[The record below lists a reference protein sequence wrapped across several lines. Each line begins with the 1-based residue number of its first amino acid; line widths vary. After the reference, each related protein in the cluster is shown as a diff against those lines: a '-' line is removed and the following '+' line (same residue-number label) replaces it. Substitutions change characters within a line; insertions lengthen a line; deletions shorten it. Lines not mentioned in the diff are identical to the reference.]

1 MRPTPPRVAPV
12 ALLTAVALLGSTAS
26 AMAAPKGAA
35 DAAAPVITA
44 ITVNPSPV
52 VLGTKAA
59 GRTAFAVAVRAT
71 DTGGGVDRV
80 TIGLY
85 DPADNVGRA
94 FRLSRTSGSAADGLW
109 TGTLVLTNKA
119 KRGAWSVRAFATDKA
134 NNTTDPDKVYTNFR
148 VTLPTRMRAFVIK
161 SDPASGAVDATA
173 LLERFRPGN
182 QATWLPFAGRDVV
195 LEFQPNGAN
204 GFFAVATG
212 KTAADGSVS
221 FDKVTANQSGYWRAS
236 YAGNTGYAAD
246 VSGSRPVTVAE
257 PAGTSAAPVT
267 TQSTTSPEAAPAETP
282 SNFQSTG
289 NQDPPP
295 GD

>member
-1 MRPTPPRVAPV
+1 MRPTPSRVAPV
-12 ALLTAVALLGSTAS
+12 ALLTAVALISSTGS
-26 AMAAPKGAA
+26 AMAQPRRAA
-35 DAAAPVITA
+35 DAEAPVITA

-80 TIGLY
+80 TVGLY
-85 DPADNVGRA
+85 DPADNSGRA
-94 FRLSRTSGSAADGLW
+94 FRLSRTSGSAAAGLW
-109 TGTLVLTNKA
+109 TGTLVLTNTA
-119 KRGAWSVRAFATDKA
+119 KRGAWSLRAFATDRA
-134 NNTTDPDKVYTNFR
+134 SNSTDPDKVYTNFR
-148 VTLPTRMRAFVIK
+148 VTLPTRMRAFEIK
-161 SDPASGAVDATA
+161 SDPATGAVNATA
-173 LLERFRPGN
+173 LLERFRPG
-182 QATWLPFAGRDVV
+182 AKPRWVSFAARDVV

-204 GFFAVATG
+204 GFFAVAAG
-212 KTAADGSVS
+212 KTAANGSIR
-221 FDKVTANQSGYWRAS
+221 FDQVTANQSGLWRAS

-246 VSGSRPVTVAE
+246 VSGSRPVTV
-257 PAGTSAAPVT
+257 SAP
-267 TQSTTSPEAAPAETP
+267 PEVAAAETP